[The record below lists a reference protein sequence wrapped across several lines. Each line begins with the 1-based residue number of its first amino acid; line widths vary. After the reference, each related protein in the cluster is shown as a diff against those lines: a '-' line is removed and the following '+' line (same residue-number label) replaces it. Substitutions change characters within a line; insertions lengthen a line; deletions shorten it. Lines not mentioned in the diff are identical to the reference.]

1 MGALPLVNAGLAR
14 VHEEA
19 SAGPQRDLREGTGT
33 IWGLDALRESAS
45 CCAPTNELASPGMA
59 SWNQLLGWLREM
71 NELRLALAEKA
82 A

>member
-1 MGALPLVNAGLAR
+1 M
-14 VHEEA
+14 
-19 SAGPQRDLREGTGT
+19 S
-33 IWGLDALRESAS
+33 
-45 CCAPTNELASPGMA
+45 

>member
-1 MGALPLVNAGLAR
+1 MREPGVRCVRNGLRR
-14 VHEEA
+14 VV
-19 SAGPQRDLREGTGT
+19 GV
-33 IWGLDALRESAS
+33 
-45 CCAPTNELASPGMA
+45 ASPGMA

>member
-1 MGALPLVNAGLAR
+1 MA
-14 VHEEA
+14 
-19 SAGPQRDLREGTGT
+19 T
-33 IWGLDALRESAS
+33 
-45 CCAPTNELASPGMA
+45 PGMS

>member
-1 MGALPLVNAGLAR
+1 MDNYTK
-14 VHEEA
+14 HEIGVA
-19 SAGPQRDLREGTGT
+19 PRHEGG
-33 IWGLDALRESAS
+33 SM
-45 CCAPTNELASPGMA
+45 ASPGMT

>member
-1 MGALPLVNAGLAR
+1 MASSKRAQLWRERRCRTSCLEDV
-14 VHEEA
+14 EEA
-19 SAGPQRDLREGTGT
+19 FGHGRTHSHPQL
-33 IWGLDALRESAS
+33 AAS
-45 CCAPTNELASPGMA
+45 HDGVASPGMA